1 MIPVHLLTGFLGAGK
16 TTLLN
21 RLVAGRRDVA
31 LVVNEYGAVAVD
43 HHLVRRGREMPVV
56 TSTGCICC
64 TRGSD
69 LRASLAELL
78 HGRQQGEL
86 PDFSHV
92 IVETTGLAD
101 PAPIINSLIPGG
113 LPAMAL
119 RDHAV
124 ARNFRLATVITVL
137 NASMA
142 PEILEAHPESLRQL
156 AFADHVVL
164 THTDLAPAAD
174 WTGRLH
180 DINPGARLHD
190 ASAPRFDPRAL
201 LGSGS
206 YSGLDRPEA
215 VADWLAA
222 EAAGVGNRH
231 EGVSAVALTGGP
243 VRDRAAWQVWLDA
256 LARQPGML
264 RIKGLIALPGA
275 PGPLLAHAVGHRA
288 YPLEPQDAW
297 PPGLPPETQLVVIGD
312 RLDAAALR
320 RRFLGASGALPGL
333 GG

>member
-21 RLVAGRRDVA
+21 RLVAGRRDTA
-31 LVVNEYGAVAVD
+31 LVVNEFGAVAVD
-43 HHLVRRGREMPVV
+43 HHLVRRGREIPMV

-78 HGRQQGEL
+78 HGRQQGDL
-86 PDFSHV
+86 PEFSRV

-124 ARNFRLATVITVL
+124 ARSFRLATVITVL
-137 NASMA
+137 NATMA
-142 PEILEAHPESLRQL
+142 PEMLEAHPESLRQL
-156 AFADHVVL
+156 ALADEVVL
-164 THTDLAPAAD
+164 THTDLAPASD
-174 WTGRLH
+174 WTRRLRT
-180 DINPGARLHD
+180 INPGARLHD
-190 ASAPRFDPRAL
+190 AADPGFDPQAL
-201 LGSGS
+201 LGSHS
-206 YSGLDRPEA
+206 YSDLGRSDALA
-215 VADWLAA
+215 GWLAA
-222 EAAGVGNRH
+222 EAAGGGTRH
-231 EGVSAVALTGGP
+231 DGVATLVLSGGRT
-243 VRDRAAWQVWLDA
+243 RDRAGWQSWLED
-256 LARQPGML
+256 LARQRGLL
-264 RIKGLIALPGA
+264 RVKGLIALPGA
-275 PGPLLAHAVGHRA
+275 PGPLLAHVVGHRA
-288 YPLEPQDAW
+288 YPLQPLNAW
-297 PPGLPPETQLVVIGD
+297 PPGLLPETRLVVIGD
-312 RLDAAALR
+312 GLDAPALR

>member
-21 RLVAGRRDVA
+21 RLVAGRRDTA
-31 LVVNEYGAVAVD
+31 LVVNEFGAVAVD

-78 HGRQQGEL
+78 HGRQQGDL
-86 PDFSHV
+86 PEFSRV

-124 ARNFRLATVITVL
+124 ARNFRLATVIAVL
-137 NASMA
+137 NATMP
-142 PEILEAHPESLRQL
+142 PEMLTAHPESLRQL
-156 AFADHVVL
+156 AFADEVVL
-164 THTDLAPAAD
+164 THTDLAPVSD
-174 WTGRLH
+174 WLGRLR
-180 DINPGARLHD
+180 DINPAARLHD
-190 ASAPRFDPRAL
+190 AADPGFDPQAL
-201 LGSGS
+201 LGSDS
-206 YSGLDRPEA
+206 YSGLGRSDA
-215 VADWLAA
+215 VAGWLAA
-222 EAAGVGNRH
+222 AAAGGENRH
-231 EGVSAVALTGGP
+231 DGVATLVLSGGRS
-243 VRDRAAWQVWLDA
+243 RDRAGWQSWLDD
-256 LARQPGML
+256 LARQRGLL
-264 RIKGLIALPGA
+264 RAKGLIAMPGA
-275 PGPLLAHAVGHRA
+275 SGPLLAHIVGHRA
-288 YPLEPQDAW
+288 YPLQPLEAW
-297 PPGLPPETQLVVIGD
+297 PPGLLPETRLVVIGD
-312 RLDAAALR
+312 GLDTAALR
-320 RRFLGASGALPGL
+320 RSFAEVSGALPGL